1 MINMDFPYVIHYFLL
16 LLLAYMYWK
25 HPDAKYV
32 RWAFL
37 IEFVF
42 IAFRAPVVGADTWNY
57 VRYLDGERNF
67 YNADSRELETGF
79 LIYRQVLVTL
89 QGSRFVYM
97 LINSF
102 LTCYP
107 IYLLMKKYSLNVPLS
122 LAMASI
128 FDLYVSYFCALRQL
142 LGLAILVL
150 CILYVLKNGKYRW
163 VIYCLG
169 TILGWTFH
177 VTIVIYS
184 VLFVCAYFL
193 RKINRKIALICII
206 GSAIIGIVLQSFDV
220 GQIFDFYLSMNLSMT
235 ERIQLYLEKEETNV
249 LTSIFQNLRPSIIA
263 VLIFVLIDKNKVN
276 HWFSVIYLM
285 GVVIGNLFIS
295 VSMIHRITIGFI
307 VFGPIVFSWIF
318 SSQYYSMAEYRKKVN
333 IILLLFF
340 LYFSQAYV
348 KNNLISNIDLT
359 NSGRMHPYQF
369 IWENYSQHPSIKYWG
384 D

>member
-1 MINMDFPYVIHYFLL
+1 MDFPYVIHYFLL

-25 HPDAKYV
+25 RPDAIYV

>member
-1 MINMDFPYVIHYFLL
+1 
-16 LLLAYMYWK
+16 
-25 HPDAKYV
+25 
-32 RWAFL
+32 
-37 IEFVF
+37 
-42 IAFRAPVVGADTWNY
+42 
-57 VRYLDGERNF
+57 
-67 YNADSRELETGF
+67 
-79 LIYRQVLVTL
+79 
-89 QGSRFVYM
+89 
-97 LINSF
+97 
-102 LTCYP
+102 
-107 IYLLMKKYSLNVPLS
+107 MKKYSLNVPLS

>member
-1 MINMDFPYVIHYFLL
+1 MDFPYVIHYFLL

-37 IEFVF
+37 IDFVF

>member
-1 MINMDFPYVIHYFLL
+1 MDFPYVIHYFLL

-276 HWFSVIYLM
+276 HWFSVIYLI

>member
-1 MINMDFPYVIHYFLL
+1 MDFPYVIHYFLL

>member
-1 MINMDFPYVIHYFLL
+1 
-16 LLLAYMYWK
+16 
-25 HPDAKYV
+25 
-32 RWAFL
+32 
-37 IEFVF
+37 
-42 IAFRAPVVGADTWNY
+42 
-57 VRYLDGERNF
+57 
-67 YNADSRELETGF
+67 
-79 LIYRQVLVTL
+79 
-89 QGSRFVYM
+89 
-97 LINSF
+97 
-102 LTCYP
+102 
-107 IYLLMKKYSLNVPLS
+107 
-122 LAMASI
+122 
-128 FDLYVSYFCALRQL
+128 
-142 LGLAILVL
+142 
-150 CILYVLKNGKYRW
+150 
-163 VIYCLG
+163 
-169 TILGWTFH
+169 
-177 VTIVIYS
+177 
-184 VLFVCAYFL
+184 
-193 RKINRKIALICII
+193 
-206 GSAIIGIVLQSFDV
+206 
-220 GQIFDFYLSMNLSMT
+220 MNLSMT

>member
-1 MINMDFPYVIHYFLL
+1 MDFPYVIHYFLL

-184 VLFVCAYFL
+184 VLFVCAYFP
-193 RKINRKIALICII
+193 RQIHRKIALLCII

>member
-1 MINMDFPYVIHYFLL
+1 MDFPYVIHYFLL

-25 HPDAKYV
+25 RPDAKYV

-369 IWENYSQHPSIKYWG
+369 VWENYSQHPSIKYWG

>member
-1 MINMDFPYVIHYFLL
+1 MDFPYVIHYFLL

-25 HPDAKYV
+25 RPDTKYV

-79 LIYRQVLVTL
+79 LIYRQVLVAL

-150 CILYVLKNGKYRW
+150 CILYVLKNGKYQW

-169 TILGWTFH
+169 TFLGWTFH

-193 RKINRKIALICII
+193 KKINRKIALICII

-249 LTSIFQNLRPSIIA
+249 LTSIFQNLRPSVIA

-276 HWFSVIYLM
+276 HWFSVIYLL

-295 VSMIHRITIGFI
+295 VPMIHRITIGFI

-318 SSQYYSMAEYRKKVN
+318 SSKYYSMAEYRKKVN

-340 LYFSQAYV
+340 LYFSQAYI

>member
-1 MINMDFPYVIHYFLL
+1 MDFPYVIHYFLL

-295 VSMIHRITIGFI
+295 VPMIHRITIGFI

-318 SSQYYSMAEYRKKVN
+318 SSQYYSMAEYKKKVN

>member
-1 MINMDFPYVIHYFLL
+1 MDFPYVIHYFLL

-25 HPDAKYV
+25 RPDAKYV

>member
-1 MINMDFPYVIHYFLL
+1 MDFPYVIHYFLL

-25 HPDAKYV
+25 RPDTKYV

-67 YNADSRELETGF
+67 YNADNRELETGF
-79 LIYRQVLVTL
+79 LIYRQVLVAL

-169 TILGWTFH
+169 TFLGWTFH

-193 RKINRKIALICII
+193 KKINRKIALICII
-206 GSAIIGIVLQSFDV
+206 GSAIIGIVLHSFDV

-249 LTSIFQNLRPSIIA
+249 LTSIFQNLRPSVIA

-276 HWFSVIYLM
+276 HWFSVIYLL

-295 VSMIHRITIGFI
+295 VPMIHRITIGFI

-318 SSQYYSMAEYRKKVN
+318 SSKYYSMAEYRKKVN

-340 LYFSQAYV
+340 LYFSQAYI

>member
-1 MINMDFPYVIHYFLL
+1 MDFPYVIHYFLL

-318 SSQYYSMAEYRKKVN
+318 SSKYYSMAEYRKKVN

>member
-1 MINMDFPYVIHYFLL
+1 MDFPYVIHYFLL

-318 SSQYYSMAEYRKKVN
+318 KSKYYITAVFPVFFSGVCKK
-333 IILLLFF
+333 
-340 LYFSQAYV
+340 
-348 KNNLISNIDLT
+348 
-359 NSGRMHPYQF
+359 
-369 IWENYSQHPSIKYWG
+369 
-384 D
+384 

>member
-1 MINMDFPYVIHYFLL
+1 MDFPYVIHYFLL

-295 VSMIHRITIGFI
+295 VPMIHRITIGFI

>member
-1 MINMDFPYVIHYFLL
+1 MDFPYVIHYFLL

-25 HPDAKYV
+25 RPDTKYV

-67 YNADSRELETGF
+67 YNADNRELETGF
-79 LIYRQVLVTL
+79 LIYRQVLVAL

-169 TILGWTFH
+169 TFLGWTFH

-193 RKINRKIALICII
+193 KKINRKIALICII

-249 LTSIFQNLRPSIIA
+249 LTSIFQNLRPSVIA

-276 HWFSVIYLM
+276 HWFSVIYLL

-295 VSMIHRITIGFI
+295 VPMIHRITIGFI

-318 SSQYYSMAEYRKKVN
+318 SSKYYSMAEYRKKVN

-340 LYFSQAYV
+340 LYFSQAYI

>member
-1 MINMDFPYVIHYFLL
+1 MDFPYVIHYFLL

-318 SSQYYSMAEYRKKVN
+318 SSQYYSMAEYSKKVN

>member
-1 MINMDFPYVIHYFLL
+1 MDFPYVIHYFLL

-169 TILGWTFH
+169 TFLGWTFH

-193 RKINRKIALICII
+193 KKINRKIALICII

-249 LTSIFQNLRPSIIA
+249 LTSIFQNLRPSVIA

-276 HWFSVIYLM
+276 HWFSVIYLL

-295 VSMIHRITIGFI
+295 VPMIHRITIGFI

-318 SSQYYSMAEYRKKVN
+318 SSKYYSMAEYRKKVN

-340 LYFSQAYV
+340 LYFSQAYI